1 MKAYRMTQWQA
12 PPQLCDVEL
21 RDPGPGEVLVKVAGA
36 GLCHSDLHVMDFP
49 EGALPYPVPFT
60 LGHENAGWVAAV
72 GPGVDGVSLGEPVL
86 VYSVWGCGR
95 CSVCLVGAD
104 NYCDNVPLFSGGG
117 LGRDGGLA
125 SHMIVPATRFLCPLG
140 DLDPRTAAPLTDAA
154 LSTYHAIKRSL
165 GILRPGSTAVVIGVG
180 GLGQMA
186 VQILK
191 AISPA
196 RVVAVDL
203 SVEKLA
209 LAKTFGAD
217 ATVVAD
223 DRAVAHVR
231 DLCGGGAELVLDVV
245 GSDATLALAVGVARR
260 LGHLTVVGIA
270 GGSFPYSYLSVP
282 TELAVASTFYGSI
295 PELGEVVELAAAGAI
310 KTEVEL
316 FPLEQT
322 ALAYDRL
329 RDGRIRGRAVVTPNG

>member
-1 MKAYRMTQWQA
+1 MTDWQA
-12 PPQLCDVEL
+12 PPRFCDVEL
-21 RDPGPGEVLVKVAGA
+21 RDLGSGEVLVKVAGA

-49 EGALPYPVPFT
+49 AGALPYPLPFT
-60 LGHENAGWVAAV
+60 LGHENSGWVESV
-72 GPGVDGVSLGEPVL
+72 GPGVRGVSPGEGVL

-95 CSVCLVGAD
+95 CPVCLIGAD

-117 LGRDGGLA
+117 LGCDGGLA
-125 SHMIVPATRFLCPLG
+125 SHMIVPSARFLCPLG
-140 DLDPRTAAPLTDAA
+140 DLDPRTAAPLTDAG

-165 GILRPGSTAVVIGVG
+165 SILRPGSSAVVIGVG

-186 VQILK
+186 VQVLK

-196 RVVAVDL
+196 RVIAVDL
-203 SVEKLA
+203 SPEKLA

-217 ATVVAD
+217 TTVLSDA
-223 DRAVAHVR
+223 RAVENVR

-245 GSDATLALAVGVARR
+245 GSDATLQLAVGVSRR

-295 PELGEVVELAAAGAI
+295 PELGEVTALVASGAI

-316 FPLEQT
+316 FPLDQT
-322 ALAYDRL
+322 ARAYERL
-329 RDGRIRGRAVVTPNG
+329 REGKIRGRAVVTPNG